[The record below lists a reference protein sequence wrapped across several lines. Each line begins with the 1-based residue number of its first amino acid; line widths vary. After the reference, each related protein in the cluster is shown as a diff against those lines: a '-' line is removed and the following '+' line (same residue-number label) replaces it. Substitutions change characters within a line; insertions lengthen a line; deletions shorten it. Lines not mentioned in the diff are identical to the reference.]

1 MEITQPLLEIRDLT
15 VTFGAGK
22 HSTVVVNG
30 VSFTVNRGKTLG
42 VVGQS
47 GSGKTTLARAIMQLI
62 PTTAGGT
69 TFDGIDLATL
79 SSKELRTFRRRMQMV
94 FQDPGGSL
102 NEYMRVGNIITEP
115 LLVHGIASG
124 AELESRAHKLLLAV
138 GLEES
143 DASRFPHEKNPYTI
157 HHP

>member
-47 GSGKTTLARAIMQLI
+47 GSGKTTLARAIMQLTQK
-62 PTTAGGT
+62 P
-69 TFDGIDLATL
+69 
-79 SSKELRTFRRRMQMV
+79 
-94 FQDPGGSL
+94 
-102 NEYMRVGNIITEP
+102 YMLILQHYAPRN
-115 LLVHGIASG
+115 
-124 AELESRAHKLLLAV
+124 
-138 GLEES
+138 
-143 DASRFPHEKNPYTI
+143 
-157 HHP
+157 

>member
-15 VTFGAGK
+15 VTFGTGK

-62 PTTAGGT
+62 PTTAGRT
-69 TFDGIDLATL
+69 TFDGVNLASL
-79 SSKELRTFRRRMQMV
+79 RPKELRAFRRRMQMV

-102 NEYMRVGNIITEP
+102 NEYMRVGSIITEP

-124 AELESRAHKLLLAV
+124 AEL
-138 GLEES
+138 
-143 DASRFPHEKNPYTI
+143 
-157 HHP
+157 

>member
-15 VTFGAGK
+15 VTFGSGK

-69 TFDGIDLATL
+69 TFDGVNLA
-79 SSKELRTFRRRMQMV
+79 
-94 FQDPGGSL
+94 
-102 NEYMRVGNIITEP
+102 
-115 LLVHGIASG
+115 LLPNHFWCMALHLV
-124 AELESRAHKLLLAV
+124 
-138 GLEES
+138 
-143 DASRFPHEKNPYTI
+143 PN
-157 HHP
+157 